1 MCAWTTLGIHA
12 TKGSSQVSCEGGW
25 KEMWSGVLYLIDIC
39 MVNTCHG
46 YTEWKPYVRVKV
58 DELKHLGGQ
67 KKLGVN

>member
-1 MCAWTTLGIHA
+1 M
-12 TKGSSQVSCEGGW
+12 SCEGGW

>member
-12 TKGSSQVSCEGGW
+12 TKGSQVSCEGGW

-46 YTEWKPYVRVKV
+46 YTEWKPYVRMKV
-58 DELKHLGGQ
+58 DELKRLGGQ
-67 KKLGVN
+67 KNLGVN